1 MIVSCIK
8 GEDFMGEKVI
18 IKVDT
23 NKLLSAA
30 SSLEELIKETKE
42 QIDEISLKVKD
53 ISYFWE
59 GEGANTH
66 LESFNHRVY
75 DADQYIQ
82 AVLDSVDNLRTAA
95 GIYNEAE
102 KTIITSNKGLVNN
115 VLSD

>member
-1 MIVSCIK
+1 MIFLL
-8 GEDFMGEKVI
+8 DFEI
-18 IKVDT
+18 
-23 NKLLSAA
+23 NY
-30 SSLEELIKETKE
+30 EL
-42 QIDEISLKVKD
+42 KD

-82 AVLDSVDNLRTAA
+82 AVLNSVDNLRTAA
-95 GIYNEAE
+95 GIYSEAE
-102 KTIITSNKGLVNN
+102 KTIITSNKGLEKN